1 MIASPNDVI
10 EERKTSRD
18 VIYEWNS
25 IHSKNRRILLN
36 PIGWDI
42 NAYPETGHHP
52 QAILNKQLLN
62 EADILI
68 AILWNRIGTS
78 TKDFKSGT
86 IEEITKHVNSGKP
99 ALLYFSN
106 AEVSLKNVDMEQY
119 NKLKEYKESIKST
132 SYYNEY
138 NSITEF
144 KSNLS
149 KHLQLIVNNNLK
161 GFTDDIS
168 HVSNHKDITE
178 NNYSETKRNAIDF
191 VERITEFRRNKNYL
205 GFYINNLGNYR
216 SNKLNRFFEAANL
229 ISIKSSTD
237 SESFI
242 QIRPGFHNLSDT
254 DIKYLLDD
262 IRNGEYDYCL

>member
-25 IHSKNRRILLN
+25 IHSKNCKILLN

-52 QAILNKQLLN
+52 QDILNKQLLN
-62 EADILI
+62 EADVLI

-86 IEEITKHVNSGKP
+86 IEEITKHVDSGKP

-106 AEVSLKNVDMEQY
+106 AEVSLKDVDMEQY
-119 NKLKEYKESIKST
+119 NQLKEYKESIKST

-161 GFTDDIS
+161 GFSDDTS
-168 HVSNHKDITE
+168 LVSNHKDITE
-178 NNYSETKRNAIDF
+178 DNYSELKKNAIDF
-191 VERITEFRRNKNYL
+191 VERLMEFRRNINSL
-205 GFYINNLGNYR
+205 SFYIDNLGNYR
-216 SNKLNRFFEAANL
+216 SNRLNKFFEAANL
-229 ISIKSSTD
+229 INVKANTG
-237 SESFI
+237 SEPFI
-242 QIRPGFHNLSDT
+242 QIRPGFQSLSDT
-254 DIKYLLDD
+254 DIKYLLAD
-262 IRNGEYDYCL
+262 IKNGEYDHCF